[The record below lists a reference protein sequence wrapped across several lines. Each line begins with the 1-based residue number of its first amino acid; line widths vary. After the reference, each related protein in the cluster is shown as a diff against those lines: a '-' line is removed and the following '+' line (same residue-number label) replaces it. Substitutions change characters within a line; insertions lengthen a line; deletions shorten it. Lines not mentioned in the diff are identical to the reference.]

1 MIEAVGGP
9 YNLIGKR
16 RLPEERHVITPY
28 SIGIKNT
35 DDEKQNGHD
44 ALIVDDDIDKHQYA
58 EEQRNEKLVS
68 DVYPVAI
75 VEGDVPEQIYNQQ
88 N

>member
-9 YNLIGKR
+9 YNLIGKC
-16 RLPEERHVITPY
+16 RLSEDRHVIAPY
-28 SIGIKNT
+28 SIGIKNA

-44 ALIVDDDIDKHQYA
+44 ALIVDDDVDKHQHA

-68 DVYPVAI
+68 VVYPVAI
-75 VEGDVPEQIYNQQ
+75 VEGNVPEQIDNQ
-88 N
+88 